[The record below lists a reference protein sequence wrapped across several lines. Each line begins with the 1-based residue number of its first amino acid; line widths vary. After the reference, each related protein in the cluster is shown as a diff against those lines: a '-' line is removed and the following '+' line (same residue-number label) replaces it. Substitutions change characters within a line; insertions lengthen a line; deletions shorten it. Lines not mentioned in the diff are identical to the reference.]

1 MRFEDSSA
9 SFVLLGA
16 AEEYRI
22 SKERQEILELLRS
35 SGEPMRL
42 KDLTVAL
49 NKKSNN
55 VHKLLRGLN
64 EEGLVDQPDYG
75 QYCLASRGGESGESG
90 EKSQLLN

>member
-1 MRFEDSSA
+1 
-9 SFVLLGA
+9 LGA

-22 SKERQEILELLRS
+22 SKERQEILEVLRS

-55 VHKLLRGLN
+55 VHKLLSGLI
-64 EEGLVDQPDYG
+64 EAGLVGQPNYG
-75 QYCLASRGGESGESG
+75 EYHVSSRGGESGESG
-90 EKSQLLN
+90 EKPQLLN